1 MKKSYLI
8 ELIYIFDNE
17 LKNIQSNVQ
26 LSNMPVPLKKKR
38 LDQLSDAI
46 NSWAEV
52 KNLVAAYID
61 GETEWDLMLETAVK
75 KKADMTKM
83 LKECIFEID
92 KSERQA

>member
-1 MKKSYLI
+1 
-8 ELIYIFDNE
+8 
-17 LKNIQSNVQ
+17 
-26 LSNMPVPLKKKR
+26 MPVPLKKKR

-75 KKADMTKM
+75 KKADLTKM
-83 LKECIFEID
+83 LKECISEID
-92 KSERQA
+92 KCERQA

>member
-83 LKECIFEID
+83 LKECISEID